1 MLVSGAG
8 VPMCMVG
15 YLLLLRLWK
24 IFSLVGKLFWLIP
37 ITEYENTVGN
47 SVGSLSVYLSVH

>member
-24 IFSLVGKLFWLIP
+24 TFSLVGKLFWLIP
-37 ITEYENTVGN
+37 IREYKNTVGN